1 MGRSTGPV
9 ASLLRRSTGPA
20 MAALCLI
27 ASLGLTTPAVTQT
40 FNEQLAQKTAGTGGG
55 KDRLLVQAQE
65 MVYDRTKNTVGARGN
80 VQLYYQGRILQADR
94 VIYDRDKNRVF
105 AEGHAKLTERD
116 GTVAYGERFDLTD
129 NFKDGFIDSLRADT
143 ADKTHFTAA
152 RAERTGG
159 DVTVM
164 ERGTYTA
171 CQACEAD
178 PSKPPLWQI
187 RAKRIIHNNTEQM
200 VYYEDASFE
209 VMGVPIA
216 WLPYFSVADPSVTRK
231 SGILTPRYSVNSA
244 TGIGIG
250 IPLFWAMA
258 PNYDLTVTP
267 TYYSKQGAFG
277 LAEWRHQLVTGAYNI
292 RAAGIFQNDPNAFL
306 APPYGPGNKQFRG
319 SLETWGQ
326 FYINEKWRYG
336 WDLTLLTD
344 KWFQTDYRLPTD
356 MLSSNFFREATST
369 VYLTGQGDRG
379 YFDLRSY
386 YFKGLS
392 RVDLQDQQPIVAPV
406 LDYNKVIPLKPE
418 ATGGLGGQF
427 EIDVNLLHL
436 RRDLAA
442 FQSTTGARTLDN
454 QYGLYDVCPTKPAS
468 RADCLL
474 RGVGGDYTRGTVNL
488 SWKRQFIDPIGQ
500 VWTPF
505 VFAHVAR

>member
-164 ERGTYTA
+164 ERGYPTSLRFQHPVGPA
-171 CQACEAD
+171 LQSPRCKSGLASSADASVANAHIAPLHPASQAAD
-178 PSKPPLWQI
+178 PPATYPP
-187 RAKRIIHNNTEQM
+187 
-200 VYYEDASFE
+200 
-209 VMGVPIA
+209 
-216 WLPYFSVADPSVTRK
+216 
-231 SGILTPRYSVNSA
+231 
-244 TGIGIG
+244 
-250 IPLFWAMA
+250 
-258 PNYDLTVTP
+258 
-267 TYYSKQGAFG
+267 
-277 LAEWRHQLVTGAYNI
+277 
-292 RAAGIFQNDPNAFL
+292 
-306 APPYGPGNKQFRG
+306 
-319 SLETWGQ
+319 
-326 FYINEKWRYG
+326 
-336 WDLTLLTD
+336 
-344 KWFQTDYRLPTD
+344 
-356 MLSSNFFREATST
+356 
-369 VYLTGQGDRG
+369 
-379 YFDLRSY
+379 
-386 YFKGLS
+386 
-392 RVDLQDQQPIVAPV
+392 
-406 LDYNKVIPLKPE
+406 
-418 ATGGLGGQF
+418 
-427 EIDVNLLHL
+427 
-436 RRDLAA
+436 
-442 FQSTTGARTLDN
+442 
-454 QYGLYDVCPTKPAS
+454 
-468 RADCLL
+468 
-474 RGVGGDYTRGTVNL
+474 
-488 SWKRQFIDPIGQ
+488 
-500 VWTPF
+500 
-505 VFAHVAR
+505 